1 MNRLLFSALLMLS
14 LIWGGSFFF
23 IKHLLEDFG
32 PWTIAFLRSSFGLI
46 AITTIMLV
54 LRKPFELRK
63 IQWFRMTVMALINT
77 AVPWAIIGFS
87 ETRLTSNM
95 ASILNAT
102 TPLWTIVVGALIF
115 KASTNRVQWIGMAV
129 A

>member
-46 AITTIMLV
+46 TITTIMLV
-54 LRKPFELRK
+54 LRKPFELRN
-63 IQWFRMTVMALINT
+63 IQWFKMAVMALVNT
-77 AVPWAIIGFS
+77 AIPWAMLSAAFLFLAIS
-87 ETRLTSNM
+87 SCLVEKTRNL
-95 ASILNAT
+95 
-102 TPLWTIVVGALIF
+102 
-115 KASTNRVQWIGMAV
+115 
-129 A
+129 